1 MNRQNFEHQF
11 ETISDRIWDLAETR
25 YQEFRSS
32 ALQADFLE
40 KEGFSVTRDLG
51 GITTAFSA
59 SFGSGHPVIGLLGEF
74 DALPRM
80 NQEADVPE
88 KQTDRPGAAGHGCGH
103 NLLGTGT
110 MEATCLIRH
119 WLLQTQ
125 SEGTVIYF
133 GCPAEEGGAGKAFL
147 TRSGCFDSLDF
158 ALAWHPGSK
167 TGLIKEALA
176 NIRVIFDFTGK
187 SAHAAAHPELGRS
200 ALDACELMNVG
211 VNYLREHVK
220 SDARMH
226 YAYLNDGGDAPN
238 IVPAAAT
245 LLYAL
250 RAPESAYVAELYE
263 RVSDVAKGAALMTG
277 TKVSFRT
284 VSAYADL
291 LSVPAMEAL
300 MMESMQ
306 EAEKPEYTEE
316 DYAYAAGFMLLP
328 ESPDSAESCA
338 ESCSESGADSGS
350 DSGSASAPD
359 STFLLDPARMTAAAN
374 HTSID
379 TDILPADQT
388 INLGSTDVGD
398 VSWQVPTG
406 LIGVATEAAGC
417 ALHTWQIVAQ
427 GKSPLAHKG
436 MHYAARILF
445 EAARRL
451 YSNPELCK
459 LIQENYQTVKGNRSY
474 RSMLP
479 DSVKPG
485 DF

>member
-1 MNRQNFEHQF
+1 MNRQQF
-11 ETISDRIWDLAETR
+11 EQQFTSISDQIWKFAEPR
-25 YQEFRSS
+25 YQEFHSS

-40 KEGFSVTRDLG
+40 QEGFTVTRNLG
-51 GITTAFSA
+51 GIATAFSA
-59 SFGSGHPVIGLLGEF
+59 SFGSGHPVIGLLGEY
-74 DALPRM
+74 DALPCM
-80 NQEADVPE
+80 NQIADSPE
-88 KQTDRPGAAGHGCGH
+88 KQTDHPGAAGHGCGH
-103 NLLGTGT
+103 NLLGTGA
-110 MEATCLIRH
+110 MEAACLIRD
-119 WLLQTQ
+119 WLLQTH

-147 TRSGCFDSLDF
+147 TRSGCFDNLDF

-250 RAPESAYVAELYE
+250 RAPESTYVAELYD

-277 TKVSFRT
+277 TRVSCRT
-284 VSAYADL
+284 VSAYAEL

-300 MMESMQ
+300 MMEAMQ
-306 EAEKPEYTEE
+306 EAEKPEYTDD
-316 DYAYAAGFMLLP
+316 DYEYAARFAADQA
-328 ESPDSAESCA
+328 SP
-338 ESCSESGADSGS
+338 
-350 DSGSASAPD
+350 
-359 STFLLDPARMTAAAN
+359 
-374 HTSID
+374 SID
-379 TDILPADQT
+379 TTILPADQS

-406 LIGVATEAAGC
+406 LIGVTTEAAGC

-445 EAARRL
+445 AAAKKL
-451 YSNPELCK
+451 YESPERCA
-459 LIQENYQTVKGNRSY
+459 LIQDDYQHVIGHRTY
-474 RSMLP
+474 QSMLP

>member
-1 MNRQNFEHQF
+1 MDRQSFEQQF
-11 ETISDRIWDLAETR
+11 ETISNQIWEFAETR

-40 KEGFSVTRDLG
+40 KEGFTVTWNLG
-51 GITTAFSA
+51 GIATAFSA

-80 NQEADVPE
+80 NQTADVPE
-88 KQTDRPGAAGHGCGH
+88 KQADRPGAAGHGCGH

-110 MEATCLIRH
+110 MEAACLMRD
-119 WLLQTQ
+119 WL
-125 SEGTVIYF
+125 SETHSNGTVIYF

-147 TRSGCFDSLDF
+147 TRSGCFDGLDF

-176 NIRVIFDFTGK
+176 NVRVIFDFTGK

-277 TKVSFRT
+277 TKVSYRT

-291 LSVPAMEAL
+291 LSVPAMEKL
-300 MMESMQ
+300 MMEAMQ
-306 EAEKPEYTEE
+306 EAEKPAYTEE
-316 DYAYAAGFMLLP
+316 DYAYAAEFMLLP
-328 ESPDSAESCA
+328 ELPDSAES
-338 ESCSESGADSGS
+338 
-350 DSGSASAPD
+350 GSALHLNS
-359 STFLLDPARMTAAAN
+359 ARMAAASN

-445 EAARRL
+445 AAAKKL
-451 YSNPELCK
+451 YSSPELCER
-459 LIQENYQTVKGNRSY
+459 IQENYQNVKGNRKY
-474 RSMLP
+474 QSMLP

>member
-1 MNRQNFEHQF
+1 MNRQDFEQQF
-11 ETISDRIWDLAETR
+11 TSISDQIWEFAEPR
-25 YQEFRSS
+25 YQEFHSS

-40 KEGFSVTRDLG
+40 QEGFTVTRNLG
-51 GITTAFSA
+51 GIATAFSA
-59 SFGSGHPVIGLLGEF
+59 SFGSGHPVIGLLGEY
-74 DALPRM
+74 DALPCM
-80 NQEADVPE
+80 NQIADSPE
-88 KQTDRPGAAGHGCGH
+88 KQTDLPGAAGHGCGH
-103 NLLGTGT
+103 NLLGTGA
-110 MEATCLIRH
+110 MEAACLIRD
-119 WLLQTQ
+119 WLLQTH

-147 TRSGCFDSLDF
+147 TRSGCFDNLDF

-167 TGLIKEALA
+167 TGLIKKALA

-250 RAPESAYVAELYE
+250 RAPESTYVAELYD

-277 TKVSFRT
+277 TRVSCRT
-284 VSAYADL
+284 VSAYAEL

-300 MMESMQ
+300 MMEAMQ
-306 EAEKPEYTEE
+306 EAEKPDYTDD
-316 DYAYAAGFMLLP
+316 DYAYAARFAADQA
-328 ESPDSAESCA
+328 SPSIE
-338 ESCSESGADSGS
+338 
-350 DSGSASAPD
+350 
-359 STFLLDPARMTAAAN
+359 TA
-374 HTSID
+374 
-379 TDILPADQT
+379 ILPADQS

-406 LIGVATEAAGC
+406 LIGVTTEAAGC

-445 EAARRL
+445 AAAKKL
-451 YSNPELCK
+451 YESPERCA
-459 LIQENYQTVKGNRSY
+459 LIQDDYQHVIGHRTY
-474 RSMLP
+474 QSMLP

>member
-1 MNRQNFEHQF
+1 MNRQDFEQQF
-11 ETISDRIWDLAETR
+11 TSISDQIWEFAEPR
-25 YQEFRSS
+25 YQEFHSS

-40 KEGFSVTRDLG
+40 QEGFTVTRNLG
-51 GITTAFSA
+51 GIATAFSA
-59 SFGSGHPVIGLLGEF
+59 SFGSGHPVIGLLGEY
-74 DALPRM
+74 DALPCM
-80 NQEADVPE
+80 NQIADSPE
-88 KQTDRPGAAGHGCGH
+88 KQTDLPGAAGHGCGH
-103 NLLGTGT
+103 NLLGTGA
-110 MEATCLIRH
+110 MEAACLIRD
-119 WLLQTQ
+119 WLLQTH

-147 TRSGCFDSLDF
+147 TRSGCFDNLDF

-167 TGLIKEALA
+167 TGLIKKALA

-250 RAPESAYVAELYE
+250 RAPESTYVAELYD

-277 TKVSFRT
+277 TRVSCRT
-284 VSAYADL
+284 VSAYAEL

-300 MMESMQ
+300 MMEAMQ
-306 EAEKPEYTEE
+306 EAEKPEYADD
-316 DYAYAAGFMLLP
+316 DYEYAARFAADQA
-328 ESPDSAESCA
+328 SP
-338 ESCSESGADSGS
+338 
-350 DSGSASAPD
+350 
-359 STFLLDPARMTAAAN
+359 
-374 HTSID
+374 SID
-379 TDILPADQT
+379 TTILPADQS

-406 LIGVATEAAGC
+406 LIGVTTEAAGC

-445 EAARRL
+445 AAAKKL
-451 YSNPELCK
+451 YESPERCA
-459 LIQENYQTVKGNRSY
+459 LIQDDYQNVIGHRTY

>member
-1 MNRQNFEHQF
+1 MNRQDFEQQF
-11 ETISDRIWDLAETR
+11 ISISDQIWEFAEPR
-25 YQEFRSS
+25 YQEFHSS

-40 KEGFSVTRDLG
+40 QEGFTVTRNLG
-51 GITTAFSA
+51 GIATAFSA
-59 SFGSGHPVIGLLGEF
+59 SFGSGHPVIGLLGEY
-74 DALPRM
+74 DALPCM
-80 NQEADVPE
+80 NQIADSPE
-88 KQTDRPGAAGHGCGH
+88 KQTDLPGAAGHGCGH
-103 NLLGTGT
+103 NLLGTGA
-110 MEATCLIRH
+110 MEAACLIRD
-119 WLLQTQ
+119 WLLQPH

-147 TRSGCFDSLDF
+147 TRSGCFGNLDF

-250 RAPESAYVAELYE
+250 RAPESAYVTELYD

-277 TKVSFRT
+277 TRVSCRT
-284 VSAYADL
+284 VSAYAEL

-300 MMESMQ
+300 MMEAMQ
-306 EAEKPEYTEE
+306 EAEKPEYTDD
-316 DYAYAAGFMLLP
+316 DYEYAARFAADQA
-328 ESPDSAESCA
+328 SP
-338 ESCSESGADSGS
+338 
-350 DSGSASAPD
+350 
-359 STFLLDPARMTAAAN
+359 
-374 HTSID
+374 SID
-379 TDILPADQT
+379 TAILPADQT

-406 LIGVATEAAGC
+406 LIGVTTEAAGC

-445 EAARRL
+445 AAAKKL
-451 YSNPELCK
+451 YESPERCA
-459 LIQENYQTVKGNRSY
+459 LIQDDYQNVIGHRTY
-474 RSMLP
+474 QSMLP

>member
-1 MNRQNFEHQF
+1 MNRQDFEQQF
-11 ETISDRIWDLAETR
+11 EAISDQIWEFAETR
-25 YQEFRSS
+25 YQEFRSR

-40 KEGFSVTRDLG
+40 KEDFTVTRNLG
-51 GITTAFSA
+51 GIATAFSA

-80 NQEADVPE
+80 NQAADVPE
-88 KQTDRPGAAGHGCGH
+88 KQAERPGAAGHGCGH
-103 NLLGTGT
+103 NLLGTGA
-110 MEATCLIRH
+110 MEAACLIRD
-119 WLLQTQ
+119 WLLQTR

-147 TRSGCFDSLDF
+147 TRSGCFHGLDF

-263 RVSDVAKGAALMTG
+263 RVGDVAKGAALMTG
-277 TKVSFRT
+277 TKVSYRT

-291 LSVPAMEAL
+291 LSIPAMEKV
-300 MMESMQ
+300 MMEAMQ

-316 DYAYAAGFMLLP
+316 DYAYAAQFAAD
-328 ESPDSAESCA
+328 ENSP
-338 ESCSESGADSGS
+338 
-350 DSGSASAPD
+350 
-359 STFLLDPARMTAAAN
+359 
-374 HTSID
+374 SID

-406 LIGVATEAAGC
+406 LIGVATEATGC

-445 EAARRL
+445 AAAKKL
-451 YSNPELCK
+451 YESPERCA
-459 LIQENYQTVKGNRSY
+459 LIQDDYQHVIGHRTY
-474 RSMLP
+474 QSMLP

>member
-1 MNRQNFEHQF
+1 MNRQDFEQQF
-11 ETISDRIWDLAETR
+11 TSISDQIWEFAEPR
-25 YQEFRSS
+25 YQEFHSS

-40 KEGFSVTRDLG
+40 QEGFTVTRNLG
-51 GITTAFSA
+51 GIATAFSA
-59 SFGSGHPVIGLLGEF
+59 SFGSGHPVIGLLGEY
-74 DALPRM
+74 DALPCM
-80 NQEADVPE
+80 NQIADSPE
-88 KQTDRPGAAGHGCGH
+88 KQTDLPGAAGHGCGH
-103 NLLGTGT
+103 NLLGTGA
-110 MEATCLIRH
+110 MEAACLIRD
-119 WLLQTQ
+119 WLLQTH

-147 TRSGCFDSLDF
+147 TRSSCFDNLDF

-250 RAPESAYVAELYE
+250 RAPESAYVTELYD

-277 TKVSFRT
+277 TRVSCRT
-284 VSAYADL
+284 VSAYAEL

-300 MMESMQ
+300 MMEAMQ
-306 EAEKPEYTEE
+306 EAEKPEYTDD
-316 DYAYAAGFMLLP
+316 DYEYAARFAADQA
-328 ESPDSAESCA
+328 SP
-338 ESCSESGADSGS
+338 
-350 DSGSASAPD
+350 
-359 STFLLDPARMTAAAN
+359 
-374 HTSID
+374 SID
-379 TDILPADQT
+379 TAILPADQS

-406 LIGVATEAAGC
+406 LISVAAEATGC

-445 EAARRL
+445 AAAKQL
-451 YSNPELCK
+451 YSSPELCEC
-459 LIQENYQTVKGNRSY
+459 IQADYQRIKGSRTY

>member
-1 MNRQNFEHQF
+1 MNRQDFEQQF
-11 ETISDRIWDLAETR
+11 TSISDQIWKFAEPR
-25 YQEFRSS
+25 YQEFHSS

-40 KEGFSVTRDLG
+40 QEGFTVTRNLG
-51 GITTAFSA
+51 GIATAFSA
-59 SFGSGHPVIGLLGEF
+59 SFGSGHPVIGLLGEY
-74 DALPRM
+74 DALPCM
-80 NQEADVPE
+80 NQIADSPE
-88 KQTDRPGAAGHGCGH
+88 KQTDLPGAAGHGCGH
-103 NLLGTGT
+103 NLLGTGA
-110 MEATCLIRH
+110 MEAACLIRD
-119 WLLQTQ
+119 WLLQTH

-147 TRSGCFDSLDF
+147 TRSGCFDNLDF

-167 TGLIKEALA
+167 TGLIKKALA

-250 RAPESAYVAELYE
+250 RAPESTYVAELYD

-277 TKVSFRT
+277 TRVSCRT
-284 VSAYADL
+284 VSAYAEL

-300 MMESMQ
+300 MMEAMQ
-306 EAEKPEYTEE
+306 EAEKPEYADD
-316 DYAYAAGFMLLP
+316 DYEYAARFAADQA
-328 ESPDSAESCA
+328 SP
-338 ESCSESGADSGS
+338 
-350 DSGSASAPD
+350 
-359 STFLLDPARMTAAAN
+359 
-374 HTSID
+374 SID
-379 TDILPADQT
+379 TTILPADQS

-406 LIGVATEAAGC
+406 LIGVTTEAAGC

-445 EAARRL
+445 AAAKKL
-451 YSNPELCK
+451 YESPERCA
-459 LIQENYQTVKGNRSY
+459 LIQDDYQHVIGHRTY
-474 RSMLP
+474 QSMLP

>member
-1 MNRQNFEHQF
+1 MNRQDFEQQF
-11 ETISDRIWDLAETR
+11 TSISDQIWEFAEPR
-25 YQEFRSS
+25 YQEFHSS

-40 KEGFSVTRDLG
+40 QEGFTVTRNLG
-51 GITTAFSA
+51 GIATAFSA
-59 SFGSGHPVIGLLGEF
+59 SFGSGHPVIGLLGEY
-74 DALPRM
+74 DALSCM
-80 NQEADVPE
+80 NQIADSPE
-88 KQTDRPGAAGHGCGH
+88 KQTDLPGAAGHGCGH
-103 NLLGTGT
+103 NLLGTGA
-110 MEATCLIRH
+110 MEAACLIRD
-119 WLLQTQ
+119 WLLQTH

-147 TRSGCFDSLDF
+147 TRSGCFDNLDF

-250 RAPESAYVAELYE
+250 RAPESAYVTELYD

-277 TKVSFRT
+277 TRVSCRT
-284 VSAYADL
+284 VSAYAEL

-300 MMESMQ
+300 MMEAMQ
-306 EAEKPEYTEE
+306 EAEKPEYTDD
-316 DYAYAAGFMLLP
+316 DYEYAARFAADQA
-328 ESPDSAESCA
+328 SP
-338 ESCSESGADSGS
+338 
-350 DSGSASAPD
+350 
-359 STFLLDPARMTAAAN
+359 
-374 HTSID
+374 SID
-379 TDILPADQT
+379 TTILPADQS

-406 LIGVATEAAGC
+406 LIGVTTEAAGC

-445 EAARRL
+445 AAAKKL
-451 YSNPELCK
+451 YESPERCA
-459 LIQENYQTVKGNRSY
+459 LIQDDYQNVIGHRTY
-474 RSMLP
+474 QSMLP

>member
-1 MNRQNFEHQF
+1 MNRQDFEQQF
-11 ETISDRIWDLAETR
+11 ISISDQIWEFAEPR
-25 YQEFRSS
+25 YQEFHSS

-40 KEGFSVTRDLG
+40 QEGFTVTRNLG
-51 GITTAFSA
+51 GIATAFSA
-59 SFGSGHPVIGLLGEF
+59 SFGSGHPVIGLLGEY
-74 DALPRM
+74 DALPCM
-80 NQEADVPE
+80 NQIADSPE
-88 KQTDRPGAAGHGCGH
+88 KQTDLPGAAGHGCGH
-103 NLLGTGT
+103 NLLGTGA
-110 MEATCLIRH
+110 MEAACLIRD
-119 WLLQTQ
+119 WLLQTH

-147 TRSGCFDSLDF
+147 TRSGCFDNLDF

-167 TGLIKEALA
+167 TGLIKKALA

-250 RAPESAYVAELYE
+250 RAPESSYVAELYD

-277 TKVSFRT
+277 TRVSCRT
-284 VSAYADL
+284 VSAYAEL
-291 LSVPAMEAL
+291 LSVPAMEEL
-300 MMESMQ
+300 MMETMQ
-306 EAEKPEYTEE
+306 EAEKPDYTDD
-316 DYAYAAGFMLLP
+316 DYAYAARFAADQA
-328 ESPDSAESCA
+328 SPSIE
-338 ESCSESGADSGS
+338 
-350 DSGSASAPD
+350 
-359 STFLLDPARMTAAAN
+359 TA
-374 HTSID
+374 
-379 TDILPADQT
+379 ILPADQS

-406 LIGVATEAAGC
+406 LIGVTTEAAGC

-445 EAARRL
+445 AAAKKL
-451 YSNPELCK
+451 YESPERCA
-459 LIQENYQTVKGNRSY
+459 LIQDDYQHVIGHRTY
-474 RSMLP
+474 QSMLP

>member
-1 MNRQNFEHQF
+1 MNRQQF
-11 ETISDRIWDLAETR
+11 EQQFTSISDQIWKFAEPR
-25 YQEFRSS
+25 YQEFHSS

-40 KEGFSVTRDLG
+40 QEGFTVTRNLG
-51 GITTAFSA
+51 GIATAFSA
-59 SFGSGHPVIGLLGEF
+59 SFGSGHPVIGLLGEY
-74 DALPRM
+74 DALPCM
-80 NQEADVPE
+80 NQIADSPE
-88 KQTDRPGAAGHGCGH
+88 KQTDLPGAAGHGCGH
-103 NLLGTGT
+103 NLLGTGA
-110 MEATCLIRH
+110 MEAACLIRD
-119 WLLQTQ
+119 WLLQTH

-147 TRSGCFDSLDF
+147 TRSGCFDNLDF

-167 TGLIKEALA
+167 TGLIKKALA

-250 RAPESAYVAELYE
+250 RAPESTYVAELYD

-277 TKVSFRT
+277 TRVSCRT
-284 VSAYADL
+284 VSAYAEL

-300 MMESMQ
+300 MMEAMQ
-306 EAEKPEYTEE
+306 EAEKPEYADD
-316 DYAYAAGFMLLP
+316 DYEYAARFAADQA
-328 ESPDSAESCA
+328 SP
-338 ESCSESGADSGS
+338 
-350 DSGSASAPD
+350 
-359 STFLLDPARMTAAAN
+359 
-374 HTSID
+374 SID
-379 TDILPADQT
+379 TTILPADQS

-406 LIGVATEAAGC
+406 LIGVTTEAAGC

-427 GKSPLAHKG
+427 GKSPLAYKG

-445 EAARRL
+445 AAAKKL
-451 YSNPELCK
+451 YESPERCA
-459 LIQENYQTVKGNRSY
+459 LIQDDYQHVIGHRTY
-474 RSMLP
+474 QSMLP

>member
-1 MNRQNFEHQF
+1 MNRQDFEQQF
-11 ETISDRIWDLAETR
+11 EAISDQIWEFAETR
-25 YQEFRSS
+25 YQEFRSR

-40 KEGFSVTRDLG
+40 KEGFTVTRNLG
-51 GITTAFSA
+51 GIATAFSA

-80 NQEADVPE
+80 NQAADVPE
-88 KQTDRPGAAGHGCGH
+88 KQAERPGAAGHGCGH
-103 NLLGTGT
+103 NLLGTGA
-110 MEATCLIRH
+110 MEAACLIRD
-119 WLLQTQ
+119 WLLQTR

-133 GCPAEEGGAGKAFL
+133 GCPAEEGAGSKQFMA
-147 TRSGCFDSLDF
+147 RAGCFHGLDF

-263 RVSDVAKGAALMTG
+263 RVGDVAKGAALMTG
-277 TKVSFRT
+277 TKVSYRT

-291 LSVPAMEAL
+291 LSIPAMEKV
-300 MMESMQ
+300 MMEAMQ

-316 DYAYAAGFMLLP
+316 DYAYAAQFAAD
-328 ESPDSAESCA
+328 ENSP
-338 ESCSESGADSGS
+338 
-350 DSGSASAPD
+350 
-359 STFLLDPARMTAAAN
+359 
-374 HTSID
+374 SID

-406 LIGVATEAAGC
+406 LIGVATEATGC

-445 EAARRL
+445 AAAKKL
-451 YSNPELCK
+451 YESPERCA
-459 LIQENYQTVKGNRSY
+459 LIQDDYQNVIGHRTY
-474 RSMLP
+474 QSMLP

>member
-1 MNRQNFEHQF
+1 MNRQDFEQQF
-11 ETISDRIWDLAETR
+11 TSISDQIWKFAEPR
-25 YQEFRSS
+25 YQEFHSS

-40 KEGFSVTRDLG
+40 QEGFTVTRNLG
-51 GITTAFSA
+51 GIATAFSA
-59 SFGSGHPVIGLLGEF
+59 SFGSGHPVIGLLGEY
-74 DALPRM
+74 DALPCM
-80 NQEADVPE
+80 NQIADSPE
-88 KQTDRPGAAGHGCGH
+88 KQTDLPGAAGHGCGH
-103 NLLGTGT
+103 NLLGTGA
-110 MEATCLIRH
+110 MEAVCLIRD
-119 WLLQTQ
+119 WLLQTH

-147 TRSGCFDSLDF
+147 TRSGCFDNLDF

-250 RAPESAYVAELYE
+250 RAPESAYVTELYD

-277 TKVSFRT
+277 TRVSCRT
-284 VSAYADL
+284 VSAYAEL
-291 LSVPAMEAL
+291 LPVPAMEAL
-300 MMESMQ
+300 MMEAMQ
-306 EAEKPEYTEE
+306 EAEKPEYTDD
-316 DYAYAAGFMLLP
+316 DYEYAARFAADQA
-328 ESPDSAESCA
+328 SP
-338 ESCSESGADSGS
+338 
-350 DSGSASAPD
+350 
-359 STFLLDPARMTAAAN
+359 
-374 HTSID
+374 SID
-379 TDILPADQT
+379 TAILPADQS

-406 LIGVATEAAGC
+406 LIGVTTEAAGC
-417 ALHTWQIVAQ
+417 ALHTWQVVAQ

-445 EAARRL
+445 AAAKKL
-451 YSNPELCK
+451 YESPERCA
-459 LIQENYQTVKGNRSY
+459 LIQDDYQHVIGHRTY
-474 RSMLP
+474 QSMLP

>member
-1 MNRQNFEHQF
+1 MNRQDFEQQF
-11 ETISDRIWDLAETR
+11 TSISDQIWEFAEPR
-25 YQEFRSS
+25 YQEFHSS

-40 KEGFSVTRDLG
+40 QEGFTVTRNLG
-51 GITTAFSA
+51 GIATAFSA
-59 SFGSGHPVIGLLGEF
+59 SFGSGHPVIGLLGEY
-74 DALPRM
+74 DALPCM
-80 NQEADVPE
+80 NQIADSPE
-88 KQTDRPGAAGHGCGH
+88 KQTDLPGAAGHGCGH
-103 NLLGTGT
+103 NLLGTGA
-110 MEATCLIRH
+110 MEAACLIRD
-119 WLLQTQ
+119 WLLQTH

-147 TRSGCFDSLDF
+147 TRSGCFHGLDF

-250 RAPESAYVAELYE
+250 RAPESTYVAELYD

-277 TKVSFRT
+277 TRVSCRT
-284 VSAYADL
+284 VSAYAEL

-300 MMESMQ
+300 MMEAMQ
-306 EAEKPEYTEE
+306 EAEKPEYADD
-316 DYAYAAGFMLLP
+316 DYEYAARFAADQA
-328 ESPDSAESCA
+328 SP
-338 ESCSESGADSGS
+338 
-350 DSGSASAPD
+350 
-359 STFLLDPARMTAAAN
+359 
-374 HTSID
+374 SID
-379 TDILPADQT
+379 TTILPADQS

-406 LIGVATEAAGC
+406 LIGVTTEAAGC

-427 GKSPLAHKG
+427 GKSPLAYKG

-445 EAARRL
+445 AAAKKL
-451 YSNPELCK
+451 YESPERCA
-459 LIQENYQTVKGNRSY
+459 LIQDDYQHVIGHRTY
-474 RSMLP
+474 QSMLP

>member
-1 MNRQNFEHQF
+1 MNRQDFEQQF
-11 ETISDRIWDLAETR
+11 ISISDQIWEFAEPR
-25 YQEFRSS
+25 YQEFHSS

-40 KEGFSVTRDLG
+40 QEGFTVTRNLG
-51 GITTAFSA
+51 GIATAFSA
-59 SFGSGHPVIGLLGEF
+59 SFGSGHPVIGLLGEY
-74 DALPRM
+74 DALPCM
-80 NQEADVPE
+80 NQIADSPE
-88 KQTDRPGAAGHGCGH
+88 KQTDLPGAAGHGCGH
-103 NLLGTGT
+103 NLLGTGA
-110 MEATCLIRH
+110 MEAACLIRD
-119 WLLQTQ
+119 WLLQTH

-147 TRSGCFDSLDF
+147 TRSGCFDNLDF

-167 TGLIKEALA
+167 TGLIKKALA

-250 RAPESAYVAELYE
+250 RAPESTYVAELYD

-277 TKVSFRT
+277 TRVSCRT
-284 VSAYADL
+284 VSAYAEL

-300 MMESMQ
+300 MMEAMQ
-306 EAEKPEYTEE
+306 EAEKPEYADD
-316 DYAYAAGFMLLP
+316 DYEYAARFAADQA
-328 ESPDSAESCA
+328 SP
-338 ESCSESGADSGS
+338 
-350 DSGSASAPD
+350 
-359 STFLLDPARMTAAAN
+359 
-374 HTSID
+374 SID
-379 TDILPADQT
+379 TTILPADQS

-406 LIGVATEAAGC
+406 LIGVTTEAAGC

-445 EAARRL
+445 AAAKKL
-451 YSNPELCK
+451 YESPERCA
-459 LIQENYQTVKGNRSY
+459 LIQDDYQHVIGHRTY
-474 RSMLP
+474 QSMLP

>member
-1 MNRQNFEHQF
+1 MNRQDFEQQF
-11 ETISDRIWDLAETR
+11 ISISDQIWEFAEPR
-25 YQEFRSS
+25 YQEFHSS

-40 KEGFSVTRDLG
+40 QEGFTVTRNLG
-51 GITTAFSA
+51 GIATAFSA
-59 SFGSGHPVIGLLGEF
+59 SFGSGHPVIGLLGEY
-74 DALPRM
+74 DALPCM
-80 NQEADVPE
+80 NQIADSPE
-88 KQTDRPGAAGHGCGH
+88 KQTDLPGAAGHGCGH
-103 NLLGTGT
+103 NLLGTGA
-110 MEATCLIRH
+110 MEAVCLIRD
-119 WLLQTQ
+119 WLLQTH

-147 TRSGCFDSLDF
+147 TRSGCFDNLDF

-167 TGLIKEALA
+167 TGLIKKALA

-277 TKVSFRT
+277 TKVSYRT

-291 LSVPAMEAL
+291 LSVPAMEEL
-300 MMESMQ
+300 MMEAMQ
-306 EAEKPEYTEE
+306 EAEKPEYADD
-316 DYAYAAGFMLLP
+316 DYEYAARFAADQA
-328 ESPDSAESCA
+328 SP
-338 ESCSESGADSGS
+338 
-350 DSGSASAPD
+350 
-359 STFLLDPARMTAAAN
+359 
-374 HTSID
+374 SID
-379 TDILPADQT
+379 TTILPADQS

-406 LIGVATEAAGC
+406 LIGVTTEAAGC

-445 EAARRL
+445 AAAKKL
-451 YSNPELCK
+451 YESPERCA
-459 LIQENYQTVKGNRSY
+459 LIQDDYQNVIGHRTY
-474 RSMLP
+474 QSMLP

>member
-1 MNRQNFEHQF
+1 MNRQDFEQQF
-11 ETISDRIWDLAETR
+11 TSISDQIWEFAEPR
-25 YQEFRSS
+25 YQEFHSS

-40 KEGFSVTRDLG
+40 QEGFTVTRNLG
-51 GITTAFSA
+51 GIATAFSA
-59 SFGSGHPVIGLLGEF
+59 SFGSGHPVIGLLGEY
-74 DALPRM
+74 DALPCM
-80 NQEADVPE
+80 NQIADSPE
-88 KQTDRPGAAGHGCGH
+88 KQTDLPGAAGHGCGH
-103 NLLGTGT
+103 NLLGTGA
-110 MEATCLIRH
+110 MEAACLIRD
-119 WLLQTQ
+119 WLLQTH

-147 TRSGCFDSLDF
+147 TRSGCFDNLDF

-250 RAPESAYVAELYE
+250 RAPESAYVTELYDMF
-263 RVSDVAKGAALMTG
+263 SDVAKGAALMTG
-277 TKVSFRT
+277 TRVSCRT
-284 VSAYADL
+284 VSAYAEL

-300 MMESMQ
+300 MMEAMQ
-306 EAEKPEYTEE
+306 EAEKPEYTDD
-316 DYAYAAGFMLLP
+316 DYEYAARFAADQA
-328 ESPDSAESCA
+328 SP
-338 ESCSESGADSGS
+338 
-350 DSGSASAPD
+350 
-359 STFLLDPARMTAAAN
+359 
-374 HTSID
+374 SID
-379 TDILPADQT
+379 TTILPADQS

-406 LIGVATEAAGC
+406 LIGVTTEAAGC

-445 EAARRL
+445 AAAKKL
-451 YSNPELCK
+451 YESPERCA
-459 LIQENYQTVKGNRSY
+459 LIQDDYQHVIGHRTY
-474 RSMLP
+474 QSMLP

>member
-1 MNRQNFEHQF
+1 MNRQNFEQTL
-11 ETISDRIWDLAETR
+11 ESISDQIWEFAETR
-25 YQEFRSS
+25 YQEYRSC

-40 KEGFSVTRDLG
+40 QNGFTVERNLG
-51 GITTAFSA
+51 GIATAFRASA
-59 SFGSGHPVIGLLGEF
+59 GTGQPVIGLLGEY

-80 NQEADVPE
+80 NQEANAGERKAE
-88 KQTDRPGAAGHGCGH
+88 KSGAPGHGCGH

-110 MEATCLIRH
+110 MEAACLIKD
-119 WLLQTQ
+119 WLEEKGL
-125 SEGTVIYF
+125 SGTVVYY

-147 TRSGCFDSLDF
+147 TRSGCFDQLDF

-176 NIRVIFDFTGK
+176 NVRIIFDFTGK

-238 IVPAAAT
+238 IVPASAS

-250 RAPESAYVAELYE
+250 RAPESSYVAELYD

-277 TKVSFRT
+277 TKVSYRT

-291 LSVPAMEAL
+291 LSIPSMEAL
-300 MMESMQ
+300 MMAAMQ
-306 EAEKPEYTEE
+306 EAPKPVYTEE
-316 DYAYAAGFMLLP
+316 DYAYAAQFAP
-328 ESPDSAESCA
+328 T
-338 ESCSESGADSGS
+338 S
-350 DSGSASAPD
+350 DSP
-359 STFLLDPARMTAAAN
+359 
-374 HTSID
+374 SID
-379 TDILPADQT
+379 TEILPADQT
-388 INLGSTDVGD
+388 IYLGSTDVGD

-406 LIGVATEAAGC
+406 LISVATEAAGC

-436 MHYAARILF
+436 MHYAARTLF
-445 EAARRL
+445 TAAQKL
-451 YSNPELCK
+451 YSNAALRKE
-459 LIQENYQTVKGNRSY
+459 IQEDYKVCKGKRAY

-479 DSVKPG
+479 DCVMPG

>member
-1 MNRQNFEHQF
+1 MNRQQF
-11 ETISDRIWDLAETR
+11 EQQFTSISDQIWKFAEPR
-25 YQEFRSS
+25 YQEFHSS

-40 KEGFSVTRDLG
+40 QEGFTVTRNLG
-51 GITTAFSA
+51 GIATAFSA

-80 NQEADVPE
+80 NQAADVPE
-88 KQTDRPGAAGHGCGH
+88 KQAERPGAAGHGCGH
-103 NLLGTGT
+103 NLLGTGA
-110 MEATCLIRH
+110 MEAACLIRD
-119 WLLQTQ
+119 WLLQTR

-147 TRSGCFDSLDF
+147 TRSGCFHGLDF

-263 RVSDVAKGAALMTG
+263 RVGDVAKGAALMTG
-277 TKVSFRT
+277 TKVSYRT

-291 LSVPAMEAL
+291 LSIPAMEKV
-300 MMESMQ
+300 MMEAMQ

-316 DYAYAAGFMLLP
+316 DYAYAAQFAAD
-328 ESPDSAESCA
+328 ENSP
-338 ESCSESGADSGS
+338 
-350 DSGSASAPD
+350 
-359 STFLLDPARMTAAAN
+359 
-374 HTSID
+374 SID

-406 LIGVATEAAGC
+406 LIGVATEATGC

-445 EAARRL
+445 AAAKKL
-451 YSNPELCK
+451 YESPERCA
-459 LIQENYQTVKGNRSY
+459 LIQDDYQNVIGHRTY
-474 RSMLP
+474 QSMLP

>member
-1 MNRQNFEHQF
+1 MNRQDFEQQF
-11 ETISDRIWDLAETR
+11 TSISDQIWEFAEPR
-25 YQEFRSS
+25 YQEFHSS

-40 KEGFSVTRDLG
+40 QEGFTVTRNLG
-51 GITTAFSA
+51 GIATAFSA
-59 SFGSGHPVIGLLGEF
+59 SFGSGHPVIGLLGEY
-74 DALPRM
+74 DALPCM
-80 NQEADVPE
+80 NQIADSPE
-88 KQTDRPGAAGHGCGH
+88 KQTDLPGAAGHGCGH
-103 NLLGTGT
+103 NLLGTGA
-110 MEATCLIRH
+110 MEAACLIRD
-119 WLLQTQ
+119 WLLQTH

-147 TRSGCFDSLDF
+147 TRSGCFDNLDF

-167 TGLIKEALA
+167 TGLIKKALA

-250 RAPESAYVAELYE
+250 RAPESTYVAELYD

-277 TKVSFRT
+277 TRVSCRT
-284 VSAYADL
+284 VSAYAEL

-300 MMESMQ
+300 MMEAMQ
-306 EAEKPEYTEE
+306 EAEKPEYADD
-316 DYAYAAGFMLLP
+316 DYEYAARFAADQA
-328 ESPDSAESCA
+328 SP
-338 ESCSESGADSGS
+338 
-350 DSGSASAPD
+350 
-359 STFLLDPARMTAAAN
+359 
-374 HTSID
+374 SID
-379 TDILPADQT
+379 TAILPADQS

-406 LIGVATEAAGC
+406 LIGVTTEAAGC

-445 EAARRL
+445 AAAKKL
-451 YSNPELCK
+451 YESPERCA
-459 LIQENYQTVKGNRSY
+459 LIQDDYQNVIGHRTY
-474 RSMLP
+474 QSMLP
-479 DSVKPG
+479 DSIKPG

>member
-1 MNRQNFEHQF
+1 MNRQDFEQQF
-11 ETISDRIWDLAETR
+11 EAISDQIWEFAETR
-25 YQEFRSS
+25 YQEFRSR

-40 KEGFSVTRDLG
+40 KEGFTVTRNLG
-51 GITTAFSA
+51 GIATAFSA

-80 NQEADVPE
+80 NQAADVPE
-88 KQTDRPGAAGHGCGH
+88 KQAERPGAAGHGCGH
-103 NLLGTGT
+103 NLLGTGA
-110 MEATCLIRH
+110 MEAACLIRD
-119 WLLQTQ
+119 WLLQTR

-147 TRSGCFDSLDF
+147 TRSGCFHSLDF

-187 SAHAAAHPELGRS
+187 SAHSAAHPELGRS

-263 RVSDVAKGAALMTG
+263 RVGDVAKGAALMTG
-277 TKVSFRT
+277 TKVSYRT

-291 LSVPAMEAL
+291 LSIPAMEKV
-300 MMESMQ
+300 MMEAMQ

-316 DYAYAAGFMLLP
+316 DYAYAAQFAAD
-328 ESPDSAESCA
+328 ENSP
-338 ESCSESGADSGS
+338 
-350 DSGSASAPD
+350 
-359 STFLLDPARMTAAAN
+359 
-374 HTSID
+374 SID

-406 LIGVATEAAGC
+406 LIGVATEATGC

-445 EAARRL
+445 AAAKKL
-451 YSNPELCK
+451 YESPERCA
-459 LIQENYQTVKGNRSY
+459 LIQDDYQNVIGHRTY
-474 RSMLP
+474 QSMLP

>member
-1 MNRQNFEHQF
+1 MNRQDFEQQF
-11 ETISDRIWDLAETR
+11 ISISDQIWEFAEPR
-25 YQEFRSS
+25 YQEFHSS

-40 KEGFSVTRDLG
+40 QEGFTVTRNLG
-51 GITTAFSA
+51 GIATAFSA
-59 SFGSGHPVIGLLGEF
+59 SFGSGHPVIGLLGEY
-74 DALPRM
+74 DALPCM
-80 NQEADVPE
+80 NQIADSPE
-88 KQTDRPGAAGHGCGH
+88 KQTDHPGAAGHGCGH
-103 NLLGTGT
+103 NLLGTGA
-110 MEATCLIRH
+110 MEAACLIRD
-119 WLLQTQ
+119 WLLQTH

-147 TRSGCFDSLDF
+147 TRSGCFDNLDF

-167 TGLIKEALA
+167 TGLIKKALA

-250 RAPESAYVAELYE
+250 RAPESTYVAELYD
-263 RVSDVAKGAALMTG
+263 RVGDVAKGAALMTG
-277 TKVSFRT
+277 TRVSCRT
-284 VSAYADL
+284 VSAYAEL

-300 MMESMQ
+300 MMEAMQ
-306 EAEKPEYTEE
+306 EAEKPEYADD
-316 DYAYAAGFMLLP
+316 DYEYAARFAADQA
-328 ESPDSAESCA
+328 SP
-338 ESCSESGADSGS
+338 
-350 DSGSASAPD
+350 
-359 STFLLDPARMTAAAN
+359 
-374 HTSID
+374 SID
-379 TDILPADQT
+379 TTILPADQS

-406 LIGVATEAAGC
+406 LIGVTTEAAGC

-427 GKSPLAHKG
+427 GKSPLAYKG

-445 EAARRL
+445 AAAKKL
-451 YSNPELCK
+451 YESPERCA
-459 LIQENYQTVKGNRSY
+459 LIQDDYQHVIGHRTY
-474 RSMLP
+474 QSMLP

>member
-1 MNRQNFEHQF
+1 MNRQDFEQQF
-11 ETISDRIWDLAETR
+11 ISISDQIWEFAEPR
-25 YQEFRSS
+25 YQEFHSS

-40 KEGFSVTRDLG
+40 QEGFTVTRNLG
-51 GITTAFSA
+51 GIATAFSA
-59 SFGSGHPVIGLLGEF
+59 SFGSGHPIIGLLGEY
-74 DALPRM
+74 DALPCM
-80 NQEADVPE
+80 NQIADSPE
-88 KQTDRPGAAGHGCGH
+88 KQTDLPGAAGHGCGH
-103 NLLGTGT
+103 NLLGTGA
-110 MEATCLIRH
+110 MEAACLIRD
-119 WLLQTQ
+119 WLLQTH

-147 TRSGCFDSLDF
+147 TRSGCFGNLDF

-250 RAPESAYVAELYE
+250 RAPESAYVTELYD

-277 TKVSFRT
+277 TRVSCRT
-284 VSAYADL
+284 VSAYAEL

-300 MMESMQ
+300 MMEAMQ
-306 EAEKPEYTEE
+306 EAEKPEYTDD
-316 DYAYAAGFMLLP
+316 DYEYAARFAADQA
-328 ESPDSAESCA
+328 SP
-338 ESCSESGADSGS
+338 
-350 DSGSASAPD
+350 
-359 STFLLDPARMTAAAN
+359 
-374 HTSID
+374 SID
-379 TDILPADQT
+379 TTILPADQS

-406 LIGVATEAAGC
+406 LIGVTTEAAGC

-445 EAARRL
+445 AAAKKL
-451 YSNPELCK
+451 YESPERCA
-459 LIQENYQTVKGNRSY
+459 LIQDDYQNVIGHRTY

>member
-1 MNRQNFEHQF
+1 MNRQDFEQQF
-11 ETISDRIWDLAETR
+11 TSISDQIWEFAEPR
-25 YQEFRSS
+25 YQEFHSS

-40 KEGFSVTRDLG
+40 QEGFTVTRNLG
-51 GITTAFSA
+51 GIATAFSA
-59 SFGSGHPVIGLLGEF
+59 SFGSGHPVIGLLGEY
-74 DALPRM
+74 DALPCM
-80 NQEADVPE
+80 NQIADSPE
-88 KQTDRPGAAGHGCGH
+88 KQTDLPGAAGHGCGH
-103 NLLGTGT
+103 NLLGTGA
-110 MEATCLIRH
+110 MEAACLIRD
-119 WLLQTQ
+119 WLLQTH

-147 TRSGCFDSLDF
+147 TRSGCFHGLDF

-167 TGLIKEALA
+167 TGLIKKALA

-250 RAPESAYVAELYE
+250 RAPESTYVAELYD

-277 TKVSFRT
+277 TRVSCRT
-284 VSAYADL
+284 VSAYAEL

-300 MMESMQ
+300 MMEAMQ
-306 EAEKPEYTEE
+306 EAEKPEYADD
-316 DYAYAAGFMLLP
+316 DYEYAARFAADQA
-328 ESPDSAESCA
+328 SP
-338 ESCSESGADSGS
+338 
-350 DSGSASAPD
+350 
-359 STFLLDPARMTAAAN
+359 
-374 HTSID
+374 SID
-379 TDILPADQT
+379 TTILPADQS

-406 LIGVATEAAGC
+406 LIGVTTEAAGC

-445 EAARRL
+445 AAAKKL
-451 YSNPELCK
+451 YESPERCA
-459 LIQENYQTVKGNRSY
+459 LIQDDYQHVIGHRTY
-474 RSMLP
+474 QSMLP

>member
-1 MNRQNFEHQF
+1 MNRQDFEQQF
-11 ETISDRIWDLAETR
+11 TSISDQIWEFAEPR
-25 YQEFRSS
+25 YQEFHSS

-40 KEGFSVTRDLG
+40 QEGFTVTRNLS
-51 GITTAFSA
+51 GIATAFSA
-59 SFGSGHPVIGLLGEF
+59 SFGSGHPVIGLLGEY
-74 DALPRM
+74 DALPCM
-80 NQEADVPE
+80 NQIADSPE
-88 KQTDRPGAAGHGCGH
+88 KQTDLPGAAGHGCGH
-103 NLLGTGT
+103 NLLGTGA
-110 MEATCLIRH
+110 MEAACLIRD
-119 WLLQTQ
+119 WLLQTH

-147 TRSGCFDSLDF
+147 TRSGCFDNLDF

-250 RAPESAYVAELYE
+250 RAPESAYVTELYD

-277 TKVSFRT
+277 TRVSCRT
-284 VSAYADL
+284 VSAYAEL

-300 MMESMQ
+300 MMEAMQ
-306 EAEKPEYTEE
+306 EAEKPEYTDD
-316 DYAYAAGFMLLP
+316 DYEYAARFAADQA
-328 ESPDSAESCA
+328 SP
-338 ESCSESGADSGS
+338 
-350 DSGSASAPD
+350 
-359 STFLLDPARMTAAAN
+359 
-374 HTSID
+374 SID
-379 TDILPADQT
+379 TAILPADQT

-406 LIGVATEAAGC
+406 LIGVTTEAAGC

-445 EAARRL
+445 AAAKKL
-451 YSNPELCK
+451 YESPERCA
-459 LIQENYQTVKGNRSY
+459 LIQDDYQNVIGHRTY
-474 RSMLP
+474 QSMLP

>member
-1 MNRQNFEHQF
+1 MNRQDFEQQF
-11 ETISDRIWDLAETR
+11 EAISDQIWEFAETR

-40 KEGFSVTRDLG
+40 KEGFTVTRNLG
-51 GITTAFSA
+51 GIATAFSA

-80 NQEADVPE
+80 NQAADVPE
-88 KQTDRPGAAGHGCGH
+88 KQAERPGAAGHGCGH
-103 NLLGTGT
+103 NLLGTGA
-110 MEATCLIRH
+110 MEAACLIRD
-119 WLLQTQ
+119 WLLQTR

-147 TRSGCFDSLDF
+147 TRSGCFHGLDF

-263 RVSDVAKGAALMTG
+263 RVGDVAKGAALMTG
-277 TKVSFRT
+277 TKVSYRT

-291 LSVPAMEAL
+291 LSIPAMEKV
-300 MMESMQ
+300 MMEAMQ

-316 DYAYAAGFMLLP
+316 DYAYAAQFAAD
-328 ESPDSAESCA
+328 ENSP
-338 ESCSESGADSGS
+338 
-350 DSGSASAPD
+350 
-359 STFLLDPARMTAAAN
+359 
-374 HTSID
+374 SID

-406 LIGVATEAAGC
+406 LIGVATEATGC

-445 EAARRL
+445 AAAKKL
-451 YSNPELCK
+451 YESPERCA
-459 LIQENYQTVKGNRSY
+459 LIQDDYQNVIGY
-474 RSMLP
+474 RTYQSMLP

>member
-1 MNRQNFEHQF
+1 MNRQDFEQQF
-11 ETISDRIWDLAETR
+11 ISISDQIWEFAEPR
-25 YQEFRSS
+25 YQEFHSS

-40 KEGFSVTRDLG
+40 QEGFTVTRNLG
-51 GITTAFSA
+51 GIATAFSA
-59 SFGSGHPVIGLLGEF
+59 SFGSGHPVIGLLGEY
-74 DALPRM
+74 DALPCM
-80 NQEADVPE
+80 NQIADSPE
-88 KQTDRPGAAGHGCGH
+88 KQTDLPGAAGHGCGH
-103 NLLGTGT
+103 NLLGTGA
-110 MEATCLIRH
+110 MEAACLIRD
-119 WLLQTQ
+119 WLLQTH

-147 TRSGCFDSLDF
+147 TRSGCFDNLDF

-167 TGLIKEALA
+167 TGLIKETLA

-250 RAPESAYVAELYE
+250 RAPESSYVAELYD

-277 TKVSFRT
+277 TRVSCRT
-284 VSAYADL
+284 VSAYAEL
-291 LSVPAMEAL
+291 LSVPAMEEL
-300 MMESMQ
+300 MMETMQ
-306 EAEKPEYTEE
+306 EAEKPDYTDD
-316 DYAYAAGFMLLP
+316 DYAYAARFAADQA
-328 ESPDSAESCA
+328 SPSIE
-338 ESCSESGADSGS
+338 
-350 DSGSASAPD
+350 
-359 STFLLDPARMTAAAN
+359 TA
-374 HTSID
+374 
-379 TDILPADQT
+379 ILPADQS
-388 INLGSTDVGD
+388 INLGSTAVGD

-406 LIGVATEAAGC
+406 LIGVTTEAAGC

-445 EAARRL
+445 AAAKKL
-451 YSNPELCK
+451 YESPERCA
-459 LIQENYQTVKGNRSY
+459 LIQDDYQNVIGHRTY

>member
-1 MNRQNFEHQF
+1 MNRQDFEQQF
-11 ETISDRIWDLAETR
+11 SSISDQIWEFAEPR
-25 YQEFRSS
+25 YQEFHSS

-40 KEGFSVTRDLG
+40 QEGFTVTRNLG
-51 GITTAFSA
+51 GIATAFSA
-59 SFGSGHPVIGLLGEF
+59 SFGSGHPVIGLLGEY
-74 DALPRM
+74 DALPCM
-80 NQEADVPE
+80 NQIADSPE
-88 KQTDRPGAAGHGCGH
+88 KQTDLPGAAGHGCGH
-103 NLLGTGT
+103 NLLGTGA
-110 MEATCLIRH
+110 MEAACLIRD
-119 WLLQTQ
+119 WLLQTH

-147 TRSGCFDSLDF
+147 TRSGCFDNLDF

-250 RAPESAYVAELYE
+250 RAPESAYVTELYD

-277 TKVSFRT
+277 TRVSCRT
-284 VSAYADL
+284 VSAYAEL

-300 MMESMQ
+300 MMEAMQ
-306 EAEKPEYTEE
+306 EAEKPEYTDD
-316 DYAYAAGFMLLP
+316 DYEYAARFAADQA
-328 ESPDSAESCA
+328 SP
-338 ESCSESGADSGS
+338 
-350 DSGSASAPD
+350 
-359 STFLLDPARMTAAAN
+359 
-374 HTSID
+374 SID
-379 TDILPADQT
+379 TAILPADQT

-406 LIGVATEAAGC
+406 LIGVTTEAAGC
-417 ALHTWQIVAQ
+417 ALHTWQVVAQ

-445 EAARRL
+445 AAAKKL
-451 YSNPELCK
+451 YESPERCA
-459 LIQENYQTVKGNRSY
+459 LIQDDYQHVIGHRTY
-474 RSMLP
+474 QSMLP

>member
-1 MNRQNFEHQF
+1 MNRQDFEQQF
-11 ETISDRIWDLAETR
+11 ISISDQIWEFAEPR
-25 YQEFRSS
+25 YQEFHSS

-40 KEGFSVTRDLG
+40 QEGFTVTRNLG
-51 GITTAFSA
+51 GIATAFSA
-59 SFGSGHPVIGLLGEF
+59 SFGSGHPVIGLLGEY
-74 DALPRM
+74 DALPCM
-80 NQEADVPE
+80 NQIADSPE
-88 KQTDRPGAAGHGCGH
+88 KQTDLPGAAGHGCGH
-103 NLLGTGT
+103 NLLGTGA
-110 MEATCLIRH
+110 MEAVCLIRD
-119 WLLQTQ
+119 WLLQTH

-147 TRSGCFDSLDF
+147 TRSGCFDNLDF

-167 TGLIKEALA
+167 TGLIKKALA

-277 TKVSFRT
+277 TKVSYRT

-291 LSVPAMEAL
+291 LSVPAMEEL
-300 MMESMQ
+300 MMEAMQ
-306 EAEKPEYTEE
+306 EAEKPEYADD
-316 DYAYAAGFMLLP
+316 DYEYAARFAADQA
-328 ESPDSAESCA
+328 SP
-338 ESCSESGADSGS
+338 
-350 DSGSASAPD
+350 
-359 STFLLDPARMTAAAN
+359 
-374 HTSID
+374 SID
-379 TDILPADQT
+379 TAILPADQS

-406 LIGVATEAAGC
+406 LIGVTTEAAGC

-445 EAARRL
+445 AAAKKL
-451 YSNPELCK
+451 YESPERCA
-459 LIQENYQTVKGNRSY
+459 LIQDDYQNVIGHRTY
-474 RSMLP
+474 QSMLP

>member
-1 MNRQNFEHQF
+1 MNRQDFEQQF
-11 ETISDRIWDLAETR
+11 TSISDQIWEFAEPR
-25 YQEFRSS
+25 YQEFHSS

-40 KEGFSVTRDLG
+40 QEGFTVTRNLG
-51 GITTAFSA
+51 GIATAFSA
-59 SFGSGHPVIGLLGEF
+59 SFGSGHPVIGLLGEY
-74 DALPRM
+74 DALPCM
-80 NQEADVPE
+80 NQIADSPE
-88 KQTDRPGAAGHGCGH
+88 KQTDLPGAAGHGCGH
-103 NLLGTGT
+103 NLLGTGA
-110 MEATCLIRH
+110 MEAACLIRD
-119 WLLQTQ
+119 WLLQTH

-147 TRSGCFDSLDF
+147 TRSSCFDNLDF

-250 RAPESAYVAELYE
+250 RAPESAYVTELYD

-277 TKVSFRT
+277 TRVSCRT
-284 VSAYADL
+284 VSAYAEL

-300 MMESMQ
+300 MMEAMQ
-306 EAEKPEYTEE
+306 EAEKPEYTDD
-316 DYAYAAGFMLLP
+316 DYEYAARFAADQA
-328 ESPDSAESCA
+328 SP
-338 ESCSESGADSGS
+338 
-350 DSGSASAPD
+350 
-359 STFLLDPARMTAAAN
+359 
-374 HTSID
+374 SID
-379 TDILPADQT
+379 TAILPADQT

-406 LIGVATEAAGC
+406 LIGVTTEAAGC
-417 ALHTWQIVAQ
+417 ALHTWQVVAQ

-445 EAARRL
+445 AAAKKL
-451 YSNPELCK
+451 YESPERCA
-459 LIQENYQTVKGNRSY
+459 LIQDDYQHVIGHRTY
-474 RSMLP
+474 QSMLP

>member
-1 MNRQNFEHQF
+1 MNRQDFEQQF
-11 ETISDRIWDLAETR
+11 TSISDQIWEFAEPR
-25 YQEFRSS
+25 YQEFHSS

-40 KEGFSVTRDLG
+40 QEGFTVTRNLG
-51 GITTAFSA
+51 GIATAFSA
-59 SFGSGHPVIGLLGEF
+59 SFGSGHPVIGLLGEY
-74 DALPRM
+74 DALPCM
-80 NQEADVPE
+80 NQIADSPE
-88 KQTDRPGAAGHGCGH
+88 KQTDHTGAAGHGCGH
-103 NLLGTGT
+103 NLLGTGA
-110 MEATCLIRH
+110 MEAACLIRD
-119 WLLQTQ
+119 WLLHTH

-147 TRSGCFDSLDF
+147 TRSGCFHGLDF

-250 RAPESAYVAELYE
+250 RAPESAYVTELYD

-277 TKVSFRT
+277 TRVSCRT
-284 VSAYADL
+284 VSAYAEL

-300 MMESMQ
+300 MMEAMQ
-306 EAEKPEYTEE
+306 EAEKPEYTDD
-316 DYAYAAGFMLLP
+316 DYEYAARFAADQA
-328 ESPDSAESCA
+328 SP
-338 ESCSESGADSGS
+338 
-350 DSGSASAPD
+350 
-359 STFLLDPARMTAAAN
+359 
-374 HTSID
+374 SID
-379 TDILPADQT
+379 TTILPADQS

-406 LIGVATEAAGC
+406 LIGVTTEAAGC

-445 EAARRL
+445 AAAKKL
-451 YSNPELCK
+451 YESPERCA
-459 LIQENYQTVKGNRSY
+459 LIQDDYQHVIGHRTY
-474 RSMLP
+474 QSMLP

>member
-1 MNRQNFEHQF
+1 MNRQDFEQQF
-11 ETISDRIWDLAETR
+11 EAISDQIWEFAETR

-40 KEGFSVTRDLG
+40 KEGFTVTRNLG
-51 GITTAFSA
+51 GIATAFSA

-80 NQEADVPE
+80 NQAADVPV
-88 KQTDRPGAAGHGCGH
+88 KQAERPGAAGHGCGH
-103 NLLGTGT
+103 NLLGTGA
-110 MEATCLIRH
+110 MEAACLIRD
-119 WLLQTQ
+119 WLLQTR

-147 TRSGCFDSLDF
+147 TRSGCFHGLDF

-167 TGLIKEALA
+167 TGVIKEALA

-263 RVSDVAKGAALMTG
+263 RVGDVAKGAALMTG
-277 TKVSFRT
+277 TKVSYRT

-291 LSVPAMEAL
+291 LSIPAMEKV
-300 MMESMQ
+300 MMEAMQ

-316 DYAYAAGFMLLP
+316 DYAYAAQFAAD
-328 ESPDSAESCA
+328 ENSP
-338 ESCSESGADSGS
+338 
-350 DSGSASAPD
+350 
-359 STFLLDPARMTAAAN
+359 
-374 HTSID
+374 SID

-406 LIGVATEAAGC
+406 LIGVATEATGC

-445 EAARRL
+445 AAAKKL
-451 YSNPELCK
+451 YESPERCA
-459 LIQENYQTVKGNRSY
+459 LIQDDYQHVIGHRTY
-474 RSMLP
+474 QSMLP

>member
-1 MNRQNFEHQF
+1 MNRQDFEQQF
-11 ETISDRIWDLAETR
+11 TSISDQIWEFAEPR
-25 YQEFRSS
+25 YQEFHSS

-40 KEGFSVTRDLG
+40 QEGFTVTRNLG
-51 GITTAFSA
+51 GIATAFSA
-59 SFGSGHPVIGLLGEF
+59 SFGSGHPVIGLLGEY
-74 DALPRM
+74 DALPGM
-80 NQEADVPE
+80 NQTADSPK
-88 KQTDRPGAAGHGCGH
+88 KQTDHTGAAGHGCGH
-103 NLLGTGT
+103 NLLGTGA
-110 MEATCLIRH
+110 MEAACLIRD
-119 WLLQTQ
+119 WLLQTH

-147 TRSGCFDSLDF
+147 TRSSCFDNLDF

-250 RAPESAYVAELYE
+250 RAPESAYVTELYD

-277 TKVSFRT
+277 TRVSCRT
-284 VSAYADL
+284 VSAYAEL

-300 MMESMQ
+300 MMEAMQ
-306 EAEKPEYTEE
+306 EAEKPEYTDD
-316 DYAYAAGFMLLP
+316 DYEYAARFAADQA
-328 ESPDSAESCA
+328 SP
-338 ESCSESGADSGS
+338 
-350 DSGSASAPD
+350 
-359 STFLLDPARMTAAAN
+359 
-374 HTSID
+374 SID
-379 TDILPADQT
+379 TAILPADQS

-406 LIGVATEAAGC
+406 LISVAAEATGC

-445 EAARRL
+445 AAAKQL
-451 YSNPELCK
+451 YSSPELCEC
-459 LIQENYQTVKGNRSY
+459 IQADYQRIKGSRTY

>member
-1 MNRQNFEHQF
+1 MNRQTFEQQF
-11 ETISDRIWDLAETR
+11 TSISDQIWEFAETR

-40 KEGFSVTRDLG
+40 KEGFTVIRNLG
-51 GITTAFSA
+51 GIATAFSA
-59 SFGSGHPVIGLLGEF
+59 SFGSGHSVIGLLGEY
-74 DALPRM
+74 DALPGM
-80 NQEADVPE
+80 NQIADSPE
-88 KQTDRPGAAGHGCGH
+88 KQTDHPGAAGHGCGH
-103 NLLGTGT
+103 NLLGTGA
-110 MEATCLIRH
+110 MEAACLIRD
-119 WLLQTQ
+119 WLLQTH

-147 TRSGCFDSLDF
+147 TRSGCFHGLDF

-277 TKVSFRT
+277 TKVSYRT

-291 LSVPAMEAL
+291 LSVPAMEKL
-300 MMESMQ
+300 MMEAMQ
-306 EAEKPEYTEE
+306 EAEKPEYTDD
-316 DYAYAAGFMLLP
+316 DYAYAARFAADQA
-328 ESPDSAESCA
+328 SP
-338 ESCSESGADSGS
+338 
-350 DSGSASAPD
+350 
-359 STFLLDPARMTAAAN
+359 
-374 HTSID
+374 SID
-379 TDILPADQT
+379 TAILPADQT

-406 LIGVATEAAGC
+406 LIGVTTEAAGC

-445 EAARRL
+445 AAAKKL
-451 YSNPELCK
+451 YESPERCAR
-459 LIQENYQTVKGNRSY
+459 IQKDYQNVIGHRTY
-474 RSMLP
+474 QSMLP

>member
-1 MNRQNFEHQF
+1 MNRQDFEQQF
-11 ETISDRIWDLAETR
+11 EAISDQIWEFAETR

-40 KEGFSVTRDLG
+40 KEGFTVTRNLG
-51 GITTAFSA
+51 GIATAFSA

-80 NQEADVPE
+80 NQAADVPE
-88 KQTDRPGAAGHGCGH
+88 KQAERPGAAGHGCGH
-103 NLLGTGT
+103 NLLGTGA
-110 MEATCLIRH
+110 MEAACLIRD
-119 WLLQTQ
+119 WLLQTR

-147 TRSGCFDSLDF
+147 TRSGCFHGLDF

-263 RVSDVAKGAALMTG
+263 RVGDVAKGAALMTG
-277 TKVSFRT
+277 TKVSYRT

-291 LSVPAMEAL
+291 LSIPAMEKV
-300 MMESMQ
+300 MMEAMQ

-316 DYAYAAGFMLLP
+316 DYAYAAQFAAD
-328 ESPDSAESCA
+328 ENSP
-338 ESCSESGADSGS
+338 
-350 DSGSASAPD
+350 
-359 STFLLDPARMTAAAN
+359 
-374 HTSID
+374 SID

-406 LIGVATEAAGC
+406 LTGVATEATGC

-445 EAARRL
+445 AAAKKL
-451 YSNPELCK
+451 YESPERCA
-459 LIQENYQTVKGNRSY
+459 LIQDDYQNVIGHRTY
-474 RSMLP
+474 QSMLP